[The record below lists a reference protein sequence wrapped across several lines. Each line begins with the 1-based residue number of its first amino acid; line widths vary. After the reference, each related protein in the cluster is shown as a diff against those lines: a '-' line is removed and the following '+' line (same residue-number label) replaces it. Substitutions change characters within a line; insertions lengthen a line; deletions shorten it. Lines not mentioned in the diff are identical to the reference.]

1 MPLFEYKALDQKGR
15 LKKGIVSASNLRSA
29 RDLVKAQGL
38 YPTEIYR
45 TNGEDAEISQNKKIF
60 SLINLFQKKGGM
72 EFVYSMRQLSTL
84 LSSGLTLDLS
94 LKSTISQIKDSYLK
108 KSMMQ
113 ILEDIKGGM
122 SFSKAAS
129 NFPNLFP
136 GSIIAMIEAGESSGS
151 LDIVLEEIA
160 NLLENSADFK
170 RRIITATVYPMFILA
185 VGVLVVVFLL
195 SFVVPKITMIFGE
208 LNQVLPLPT
217 RILLFITS
225 FLRSFWLIILIIVIA
240 IIFLLRYL
248 YMQPRFKTKIDKYFF
263 SIWIIGDIYKKIIIS
278 RFSNIL
284 GMLLKNGIPLVNALT
299 ISKGISQ
306 NSLYQRAIDMIINDV
321 TQGKDL
327 KKSLENTMLFPP
339 HIIQMIS
346 AGEES
351 GKLDELLL
359 RVGDRLEK
367 EVSSKLSIA
376 TSLLEPILILMLGG
390 IVGFVVI
397 SILLPIFEMSKL
409 VK

>member
-1 MPLFEYKALDQKGR
+1 MPLYEYRAIDKRGR
-15 LKKGIVSASNLRSA
+15 VKKGVISASNLKVA
-29 RDLVKAQGL
+29 RDYIKGEGL
-38 YPTEIYR
+38 YPTAIYR
-45 TNGEDAEISQNKKIF
+45 TNGEETKQTGGKKSFFFKGIF
-60 SLINLFQKKGGM
+60 SKRGGT
-72 EFVYSMRQLSTL
+72 EFVYSMRHLSTL

-94 LKSTISQIKDSYLK
+94 LKSTISQIKNSYLR

-122 SFSKAAS
+122 SFARAAS
-129 NFPNLFP
+129 KFPKLFP
-136 GSIIAMIEAGESSGS
+136 PSIIAMIEAGESSGS

-170 RRIITATVYPMFILA
+170 RKIITATVYPMFILV
-185 VGVLVVVFLL
+185 VGIMVVIFLL

-217 RILLFITS
+217 RILLFISS
-225 FLRSFWLIILIIVIA
+225 FFRSFWIIMVLFIISIILLFRFIY
-240 IIFLLRYL
+240 LRTKF
-248 YMQPRFKTKIDKYFF
+248 RAKIDKYLF
-263 SIWIIGDIYKKIIIS
+263 SIWIIGDIYKKIILA

-284 GMLLKNGIPLVNALT
+284 GMLLKNGITLINSLKIV
-299 ISKGISQ
+299 KGISQ
-306 NSLYQRAIDMIINDV
+306 NTIYQHSIDRIIEDV
-321 TQGKDL
+321 SQGKDL
-327 KKSLENTMLFPP
+327 KSSMENSILFPS
-339 HIIQMIS
+339 HLIQMIS

-351 GKLDELLL
+351 GRLDELLL
-359 RVGDRLEK
+359 KIGDRLEK
-367 EVSSKLSIA
+367 EISSRLTIA

-409 VK
+409 VR